1 MAGELHGAVGTA
13 VGHAAMIL
21 VATLVV
27 GMGVFFT
34 LVEFVACDLVE
45 AFDAE
50 AFHLVCAS
58 LGCCLGLVHAG

>member
-1 MAGELHGAVGTA
+1 MAGELHGTVGTA
-13 VGHAAMIL
+13 VGHATMML

-34 LVEFVACDLVE
+34 LVKFVACDLVE